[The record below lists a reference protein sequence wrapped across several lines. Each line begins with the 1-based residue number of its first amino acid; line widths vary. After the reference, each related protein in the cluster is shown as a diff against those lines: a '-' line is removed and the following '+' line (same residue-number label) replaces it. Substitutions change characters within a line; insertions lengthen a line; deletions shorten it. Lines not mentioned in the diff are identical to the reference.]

1 MIAIVK
7 IGGHQA
13 IIEAGEQIEVD
24 KVNEEV
30 GKIIQLETLLIS
42 SPDGSDTQIGAP
54 VLETKVEAKII
65 EHGRGKKIRV
75 YKMKQRKRYRRTKG
89 HRQDYTI
96 IEIIKIGS
104 KSATKMANIPIVE
117 NHPSEFLDY
126 ERNYSAIGMV
136 TNPRFEDG
144 KVLAD
149 LIFYKKPKYNE
160 FSIGYSANL
169 ELKDGK
175 YQQTEIE
182 PNHLANLAKSRC
194 GIICSLSAKNNKKDE
209 NMKIKI
215 NDHTHEVSDQVG
227 AYIATIETK
236 VKDFEAT
243 VKKAFEDGEKAHE
256 IKTKVSLLA
265 KSKGVEFSDTDT
277 IQSVK
282 EKIVSKMGI
291 DITGKS
297 VEFIDAVIEVA
308 ELNKDSGEKKSI
320 TTPSSFDPNKLEMGV
335 R

>member
-1 MIAIVK
+1 MNLFLKEKLSFHDEQIKPFEIYKNIAIGRVGSQK
-7 IGGHQA
+7 YRESEIKDGGDFNKVVEIHRS
-13 IIEAGEQIEVD
+13 EHEV
-24 KVNEEV
+24 
-30 GKIIQLETLLIS
+30 
-42 SPDGSDTQIGAP
+42 
-54 VLETKVEAKII
+54 
-65 EHGRGKKIRV
+65 
-75 YKMKQRKRYRRTKG
+75 
-89 HRQDYTI
+89 
-96 IEIIKIGS
+96 S
-104 KSATKMANIPIVE
+104 KSAPKMANIPIVE

-175 YQQTEIE
+175 YQQTDIE

-265 KSKGVEFSDTDT
+265 KNKGVEFSDTDT

-291 DITGKS
+291 DVAGKS

-308 ELNKDSGEKKSI
+308 ELAKDNGANQSVTI
-320 TTPSSFDPNKLEMGV
+320 QDVFDPNKLEMGV